1 MSKYNRARR
10 VVFSC
15 AALGAA
21 ALLSGCFATHDWV
34 EETVG
39 AQVQTL
45 TKRVSQLETGLGQ
58 VHAQVG

>member
-1 MSKYNRARR
+1 
-10 VVFSC
+10 VFSY
-15 AALGAA
+15 ASLGAA

-45 TKRVSQLETGLGQ
+45 TKRVSQLETNLG
-58 VHAQVG
+58 